1 MKKLIAKTLMSINC
15 LQVSPQNPFDYASGL
30 KGPIYCDNRKVLS
43 HVPERKTIIDNLIK
57 LIESSGIKFDSV
69 CGLATAGI
77 PHAAWVA
84 EKLNLP
90 MIYVRGK
97 AKEHGKKNQIEGEY
111 SKGDKVILIED
122 LVNQGSSLKGAVEA
136 LKSEG
141 LDPVACFCI
150 VNYEMKAAQDL
161 LPSLGISLHSMTDF
175 STIIDVAKDALN
187 LEDKDLEMLR
197 SWHEDPKAWSPA

>member
-1 MKKLIAKTLMSINC
+1 MKERMAKILLSTNC
-15 LQVSPQNPFDYASGL
+15 VQVSPQEPFSYASGL
-30 KGPIYCDNRKVLS
+30 KGPIYCDNRKLLS
-43 HVPERKTIIDNLIK
+43 HVLERKQVVEGLLK
-57 LIESSGIKFDSV
+57 LIEASEVKFDSV

-84 EKLNLP
+84 DKLDIS

-111 SKGDKVILIED
+111 KQGEKVILIED

-141 LDPVACFCI
+141 LDPIACFCI
-150 VNYEMKAAQDL
+150 VNYEMKVVEEI
-161 LPSLGISLHSMTDF
+161 LPSLGISLHSLTDF
-175 STIIDVAKDALN
+175 STIINVAN
-187 LEDKDLEMLR
+187 LDDKELKILKN
-197 SWHEDPKAWSPA
+197 WHNNPKAWTPS

>member
-1 MKKLIAKTLMSINC
+1 MKERMAQILMSTNC
-15 LQVSPQNPFDYASGL
+15 VQVSPQEPFSYASGL
-30 KGPIYCDNRKVLS
+30 KGPIYCDNRKILS
-43 HVPERKTIIDNLIK
+43 HVSERKQVVEGLVK
-57 LIESSGIKFDSV
+57 LIEDSGMEFDSV

-84 EKLNLP
+84 EKLNIP

-111 SKGDKVILIED
+111 KEGDRVILIED

-141 LDPVACFCI
+141 LNPRACFCI
-150 VNYEMKAAQDL
+150 VNYEMKAVEEM
-161 LPSLGISLHSMTDF
+161 LPSLEISLHSLTDF
-175 STIIDVAKDALN
+175 STIINVAKLD
-187 LEDKDLEMLR
+187 DKDLDTLKN
-197 SWHEDPKAWSPA
+197 WHQDPKAWRPA